1 MPLKSLNLE
10 FIKNLAESAENTE
23 LEEPD
28 FEENPPANKYQK
40 AKTKKEKKENK
51 LKNTRKSLKK
61 TLKPF
66 LKKETITKIIIIFSS
81 IALLATSVLPFI
93 LQ

>member
-1 MPLKSLNLE
+1 MKMPLKSLNLE

-40 AKTKKEKKENK
+40 AKTKKENK